1 MASSV
6 CLLVKKILMNFLNF
20 LNSRHPKINFTFEKE
35 KGNKR
40 AFLDICINKTNH
52 SFCTSVFQKSTSIG
66 LCTSFS
72 SFTHFS
78 YKVGLIKTLINRAYV
93 ISSSWDLFH
102 DEIKNTKHLLEK
114 TCFLRI

>member
-1 MASSV
+1 MTSSV
-6 CLLVKKILMNFLNF
+6 CLLVKKMLMSFLNF

-66 LCTSFS
+66 LYASFS

-114 TCFLRI
+114 NCFLRI